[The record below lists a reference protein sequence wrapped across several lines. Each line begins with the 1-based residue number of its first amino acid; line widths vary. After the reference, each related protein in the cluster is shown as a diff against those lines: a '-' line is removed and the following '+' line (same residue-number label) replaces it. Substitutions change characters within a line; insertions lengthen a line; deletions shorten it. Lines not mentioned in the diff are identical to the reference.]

1 VNSFEVIDA
10 FRQAM
15 REAGVD
21 TAAELVADG
30 RLHRVPASGDRR
42 GRKDGWYVLHDDG
55 VPNGIFGH
63 HRLGIRSQWSAKPER
78 ELTAAEK
85 AENARRIE
93 AARKAREADELKARR
108 DAAKRAA
115 ELWDGATPATAEHPY
130 LVRKG
135 VQPHGL
141 RVTNWPKWRRDDSGR
156 WEEYWIPGALLVPI
170 RNALDELLSLEA
182 IFPEKTAEG
191 RDKDFLASG
200 AKVGAFFLF
209 GELTGAETALLCEG
223 WATGASL
230 HECTGLPVVVAFDAG
245 NLKSVAA
252 VLRERYA
259 SLGLVVC
266 GDDDR
271 ETEGNP
277 GATKAA
283 EAAAAGRGVVCL
295 PEFSDDEPGSDW
307 NDVHLARGADAVRD
321 AVLAAV
327 PQAADAAHAGA
338 ESESVA
344 PGAGDEQAPAAAG
357 SGADGGALARFKMD
371 AAGLWVTLTDRSGNP
386 MRPRFV
392 VEPFKVLCMVRDHN
406 GLGWGLLLEFCDPD
420 GRTHRVVV
428 PNVAMKKD
436 GAEALGILMD
446 RGCVPCRGT
455 DLFLLE
461 FLRRERPK
469 TRARITDRTGWHESG
484 AFVLPT
490 EAIGE
495 EDEHVLF
502 LTDAPGAHQFKKKGT
517 ADQWRDQVGAL
528 CAGNSRLV
536 FGVSAA
542 LAAPLLH
549 LAGAEGGGFHYR
561 GGSSSG
567 KTTILR
573 VAASLCGPPEY
584 MQRWRAT
591 DNGLE
596 GLALAHS
603 DCPLLLDELAQL
615 DPKSAGEVAYM
626 LGNGSGKTR
635 AARTGT
641 LRERSQWRVL
651 FQSAGE
657 IGLADHMAEAGKRTK
672 AGQEV
677 RLCEIQADAGAGL
690 GCFEDLHGRQN
701 GAEFAKALDAATRR
715 VYGSVWIEYLRA
727 VCAKRS
733 EIPAFLRDACRR
745 FEEHVLTVSAEGQA
759 RRAAERFGL
768 VAAAG
773 ELATSFGL
781 TGWREGEARD
791 AALSC
796 FRSWVQRRGGE
807 GNHEERAWLHQVRTF
822 LRQYGES
829 AFADWDR
836 PSIDGDNRA
845 PVKSDRVGYRRVGT
859 GDSGIDFYV
868 FYELWRERVCRGI
881 DHVAVGRL
889 LIARGYAESGTE
901 KERPH
906 LVRVTIPSEGRAR
919 MVHILPTIFEDDDD

>member
-1 VNSFEVIDA
+1 MNSFEIIDA

-63 HRLGIRSQWSAKPER
+63 HRLGIRSQWCAKPDR

-93 AARKAREADELKARR
+93 AARKAREADERKARR

-115 ELWDGATPATAEHPY
+115 ELWDGATPATAEHAY

-141 RVTNWPKWRRDDSGR
+141 RATDWPKWRRDDSGQ
-156 WEEYWIPGALLVPI
+156 WEEYRIPGALLVPI

-191 RDKDFLASG
+191 RDKDFLTNG
-200 AKVGAFFLF
+200 EKVGAFFAF
-209 GELTGAETALLCEG
+209 GEITGAETALLCEG

-245 NLKSVAA
+245 NLKPVAA
-252 VLRERYA
+252 VLRSHHA

-266 GDDDR
+266 GDNDR
-271 ETEGNP
+271 KTEGNP

-392 VEPFKVLCMVRDHN
+392 VEPFEVLAMVRDHH
-406 GLGWGLLLEFCDPD
+406 GLGWGLLIELGDPD
-420 GRTHRVVV
+420 GRRHRVVL
-428 PNVAMKKD
+428 PHSQLIAE
-436 GAEALGILMD
+436 GAEALRAMVT
-446 RGCVPCRGT
+446 RGCVPRHGA
-455 DLFLLE
+455 DRYLLE
-461 FLRRERPK
+461 YLKALRPAK
-469 TRARITDRTGWHESG
+469 RARITDRTGWHESG
-484 AFVLPT
+484 AFVLPDT
-490 EAIGE
+490 AIGE
-495 EDEHVLF
+495 AEEPVIF
-502 LTDAPGAHQFKKKGT
+502 QTDGPGSNQFRAKGT
-517 ADQWRDQVGAL
+517 AAEWRDRVGRL
-528 CAGNSRLV
+528 CVGNSRLV

-591 DNGLE
+591 DNGIE

-635 AARTGT
+635 AARTGS

-657 IGLADHMAEAGKRTK
+657 IGLAEHMAEAGKRTK

-677 RLCEIQADAGAGL
+677 RLCEVPADAGAGL
-690 GCFEDLHGRQN
+690 GCFRELHGYAN
-701 GAEFAKALDAATRR
+701 GAEFAKALDMATRQ
-715 VYGSVWIEYLRA
+715 VYGSVWLEYLRGIYD
-727 VCAKRS
+727 RRHDL
-733 EIPAFLRDACRR
+733 PDLLRGLCRR
-745 FEEHVLTVSAEGQA
+745 FEENVLTSTAEGQA
-759 RRAAERFGL
+759 RRALQRFAL

-773 ELATSFGL
+773 EIGTLLGL
-781 TGWREGEARD
+781 TGWSEGEAIG
-791 AALSC
+791 AARSC
-796 FRSWVQRRGGE
+796 FKAWLAQRGGE
-807 GNHEERAWLHQVRTF
+807 GNHEARAWLRQVRTF

-836 PSIDGDNRA
+836 PSIDTDTRA
-845 PVKSDRVGYRRVGT
+845 PVKSDRAGYRRVVP
-859 GDSGIDFYV
+859 GDAGVEFYI
-868 FYELWRERVCRGI
+868 FSDLWRERVCRGI
-881 DHVAVGRL
+881 DHAAAGRL
-889 LIARGYAESGTE
+889 LVESGYAETGTE
-901 KERPH
+901 KDRPH
-906 LVRVTIPSEGRAR
+906 LVRVTLPSEGRAR
-919 MVHILPTIFEDDDD
+919 VVHILPTIFEDEDA